1 MMLALDDE
9 EREPVVDLLS
19 STSAL
24 VGSLRSCWCWP
35 SGLSSPFTDG
45 LRCDGER
52 ERVSSFA
59 AGRARGLPPSPGL
72 RLWVDPDRRLAVP
85 PLPR

>member
-1 MMLALDDE
+1 MMLVLDDE
-9 EREPVVDLLS
+9 EREPVADRLS
-19 STSAL
+19 SDSAL

-35 SGLSSPFTDG
+35 LGLGSPFTDG

-59 AGRARGLPPSPGL
+59 ACGIRGWGGLPPSPGL
-72 RLWVDPDRRLAVP
+72 RLWADLDRR
-85 PLPR
+85 